1 MICAIFAH
9 CSNRS
14 RSMGGTEVSRNHTY
28 KEGDRLMPMDMPMPM
43 HMPMAMPQVAVN
55 MGANG
60 SIRIEDNSKNNS
72 MTIAPPKPPR
82 TSVLSMNELR
92 DRIMGQD
99 KEHSADRRYN
109 EAETGP
115 DDHDPQGVAVTE
127 DDDGGKP
134 NFMETAV

>member
-1 MICAIFAH
+1 M
-9 CSNRS
+9 
-14 RSMGGTEVSRNHTY
+14 SRNHTY

-82 TSVLSMNELR
+82 TSVLSVNELR